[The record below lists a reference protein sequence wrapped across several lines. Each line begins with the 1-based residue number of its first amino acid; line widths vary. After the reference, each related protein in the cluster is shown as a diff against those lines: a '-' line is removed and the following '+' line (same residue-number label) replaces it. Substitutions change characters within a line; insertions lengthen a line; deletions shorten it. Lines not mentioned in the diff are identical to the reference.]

1 MHKLKDVEIS
11 FFIRHGVLKSR
22 PMKIMAKSPNLV
34 DSAYH
39 GVYHRFWGVYT
50 IMIV

>member
-1 MHKLKDVEIS
+1 MYDGTDYRAIIDIDDTQEITA
-11 FFIRHGVLKSR
+11 FEPR

-39 GVYHRFWGVYT
+39 DV
-50 IMIV
+50 